1 MVQPLPAA
9 EPRPQL
15 PEGSDVQVD
24 LALRPVLRG
33 GPSPTVSPESPDR
46 NPMGHVCLCVSVQ
59 VASPHVSRHQGDC
72 SVWH

>member
-1 MVQPLPAA
+1 VVQPLPAA

-33 GPSPTVSPESPDR
+33 GPSPAVSPESPDR
-46 NPMGHVCLCVSVQ
+46 ILMGHVCLCVFQ
-59 VASPHVSRHQGDC
+59 SRSQIHMFQDMKATA
-72 SVWH
+72 VWH